1 MQTAEP
7 ASTRQD
13 TERLVNILDITYVKA
28 DLNQVANNATSDEC

>member
-7 ASTRQD
+7 ASTRQA

-28 DLNQVANNATSDEC
+28 DLN